1 MIEIKNLTKTFDTG
15 QKVHALENVS
25 LSIAD
30 GDIFGII
37 GMSGAGKSTLIRCIN
52 MLEKPTSGQILIDG
66 IDMASLNEKE
76 LRKMRRKITMIFQNF
91 NLLMQ
96 KSCLKNVMFPL
107 ELEKTDSSKEAKKKA
122 LELLDIV
129 GLKDKA
135 LSYPANLSGGQKQR
149 VAIARAL
156 ATNPE
161 VLLCD
166 EATSALDPSTT
177 HSILQLISE
186 INKKLGITCI
196 VITHQMNVIEE
207 ICRNVAIL
215 DKGKIVETGKTGDI
229 FANPKSD
236 AAKRLVFPESLS
248 TEKPS
253 NFEYEHLIRVVFTNS
268 ETANTPLIAKMAKE
282 KGIEANIIGASTKTI
297 DSKAFGFMLLGI
309 SGDDEMLNSAL
320 TYLNSCHGVN
330 AKEMTK

>member
-107 ELEKTDSSKEAKKKA
+107 ELEKTDSKEAKKKA

>member
-107 ELEKTDSSKEAKKKA
+107 ELEKTDFKEAKKKA

>member
-1 MIEIKNLTKTFDTG
+1 
-15 QKVHALENVS
+15 
-25 LSIAD
+25 
-30 GDIFGII
+30 
-37 GMSGAGKSTLIRCIN
+37 MSGAGKSTLIRCIN

-107 ELEKTDSSKEAKKKA
+107 ELEKTDSKEAKKKA

-186 INKKLGITCI
+186 INNKLGITCI

-207 ICRNVAIL
+207 ICKNVAIL

>member
-107 ELEKTDSSKEAKKKA
+107 ELEKTDSKEAKKKA
-122 LELLDIV
+122 LELLNIV

>member
-107 ELEKTDSSKEAKKKA
+107 ELEKTDSKEAKKKA
-122 LELLDIV
+122 LELLNIV

-135 LSYPANLSGGQKQR
+135 LSYPANPSGGQKQR

>member
-1 MIEIKNLTKTFDTG
+1 MIEIKNLTKTFDAG

-66 IDMASLNEKE
+66 IDMASLKEKE
-76 LRKMRRKITMIFQNF
+76 LRKMRRRITMIFQNF
-91 NLLMQ
+91 NLLTQ
-96 KSCLKNVMFPL
+96 KNCLKNVMFPL
-107 ELEKTDSSKEAKKKA
+107 ELEKTDSKEAKKKA
-122 LELLDIV
+122 LELLEIV

-149 VAIARAL
+149 IAIARAL

-186 INKKLGITCI
+186 INQKLGITCI

-215 DKGKIVETGKTGDI
+215 DKGKIVERGKTGDI

-236 AAKRLVFPESLS
+236 AAKRLVFPESVS
-248 TEKPS
+248 AEKPS
-253 NFEYEHLIRVVFTNS
+253 DFEYEHLIRVVFTNS

-297 DSKAFGFMLLGI
+297 DSKAFGFMLLGL
-309 SGDDEMLNSAL
+309 SGDEETLESAL

>member
-1 MIEIKNLTKTFDTG
+1 M
-15 QKVHALENVS
+15 
-25 LSIAD
+25 
-30 GDIFGII
+30 
-37 GMSGAGKSTLIRCIN
+37 
-52 MLEKPTSGQILIDG
+52 
-66 IDMASLNEKE
+66 
-76 LRKMRRKITMIFQNF
+76 
-91 NLLMQ
+91 
-96 KSCLKNVMFPL
+96 
-107 ELEKTDSSKEAKKKA
+107 
-122 LELLDIV
+122 
-129 GLKDKA
+129 
-135 LSYPANLSGGQKQR
+135 SYPANLSGGQKQR

-166 EATSALDPSTT
+166 EETSALDPSTT

-253 NFEYEHLIRVVFTNS
+253 NFKYEHLIRVVFTNS

>member
-1 MIEIKNLTKTFDTG
+1 MIEIKDLTKTFDTG

-107 ELEKTDSSKEAKKKA
+107 ELEKTDSKEAKKKA